1 MILLGKKISLF
12 VYDFDGVMTDNRA
25 MIFNN
30 GDESV
35 LINRSDGLAIEKIKS
50 FGIDQIIIST
60 ETNDIVMK
68 RAEKLGIFAVSGV
81 KNKLEELNKYIK
93 KKKLAL
99 SQTPILE
106 TISMILKPW
115 ALLVLKLP
123 SDSAPEI
130 LEIADYVTNTKGG
143 FGVIREVLSRLKEEN
158 KWMKQAINVYTIA
171 EIGINHN
178 GDIMAKKL
186 IDAAYVTGWGV

>member
-1 MILLGKKISLF
+1 MNLTNSMILLGKKISLF

-68 RAEKLGIFAVSGV
+68 RAEKLGIFAVNGV
-81 KNKLEELNKYIK
+81 KNKLEELNKYIT

-99 SQTPILE
+99 SQTAYIGNDINDIE
-106 TISMILKPW
+106 AMSIVGVKI
-115 ALLVLKLP
+115 AP

-158 KWMKQAINVYTIA
+158 K
-171 EIGINHN
+171 
-178 GDIMAKKL
+178 
-186 IDAAYVTGWGV
+186 